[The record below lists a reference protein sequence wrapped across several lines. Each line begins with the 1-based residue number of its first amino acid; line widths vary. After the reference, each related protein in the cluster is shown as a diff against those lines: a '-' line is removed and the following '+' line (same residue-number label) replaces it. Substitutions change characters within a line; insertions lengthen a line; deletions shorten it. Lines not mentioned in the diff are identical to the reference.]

1 MNMEVLDGN
10 IAIATINIS
19 YGIYSESI
27 LEMIRFC
34 IQVCQEFLKMTRLN
48 KLLEK
53 HRAFSA
59 DNPKTDTLGCGSF
72 EGTFTTVD
80 FFAASDSQINSS
92 FRLQQNYS
100 KGGL

>member
-1 MNMEVLDGN
+1 VRACADP
-10 IAIATINIS
+10 
-19 YGIYSESI
+19 
-27 LEMIRFC
+27 
-34 IQVCQEFLKMTRLN
+34 

-59 DNPKTDTLGCGSF
+59 DNPHTDLLRCGSF

-80 FFAASDSQINSS
+80 FFAVSESQINSS

-100 KGGL
+100 KGGLGFFFILLES